1 MCHTTST
8 ILPPP
13 SDFPVPLP
21 DLAPTEPDSG
31 QWRALVEVTR
41 DTVRPGSHSGLRD
54 LRADLTGEVLEDD
67 VAVNAEADPLEG
79 EGRRF
84 DGGVLDVSAEAQVRD
99 HA

>member
-31 QWRALVEVTR
+31 QWRALVEITR

-54 LRADLTGEVLEDD
+54 LPEGLLEDD
-67 VAVNAEADPLEG
+67 VAVDAEAYPLEG

-84 DGGVLDVSAEAQVRD
+84 DGGVFDVSAEAQVRD